1 VIFLAPDRPEDVK
14 AACPMEAVQSAR
26 GRFDYLVSRQVGA
39 GGKKRDAHAPTVH
52 VMLGLYFGLGTIV
65 VASKPTDRSG
75 TRRLDRSPFHPGSAM
90 SH

>member
-1 VIFLAPDRPEDVK
+1 VIFLATDRPEDVK
-14 AACPMEAVQSAR
+14 AARPMKLLQLADLITSCRVKLVQE
-26 GRFDYLVSRQVGA
+26 GRE
-39 GGKKRDAHAPTVH
+39 DAHAPTVH